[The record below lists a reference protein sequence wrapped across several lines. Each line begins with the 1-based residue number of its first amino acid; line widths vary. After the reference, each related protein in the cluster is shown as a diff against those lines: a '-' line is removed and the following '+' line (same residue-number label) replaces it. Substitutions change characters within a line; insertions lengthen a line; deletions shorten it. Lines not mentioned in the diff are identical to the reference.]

1 MLRERQMIGS
11 STFDVEERALK
22 LCEGR
27 ATLLAGNIANSSTP
41 QYKARDFDFQKA
53 MKMAGAQSGLV
64 TTDVKHIQAG
74 NSIAGQSVAYRVP
87 MQFSLDEN
95 TVDDELERKNFVQN
109 SIKYQASLGF
119 AQNKLSNL
127 MRAIK
132 GE

>member
-11 STFDVEERALK
+11 SAFDVEERALK

-53 MKMAGAQSGLV
+53 MKIASAQSGLA
-64 TTDVKHIQAG
+64 TTNAKHLQAG
-74 NSIAGQSVAYRVP
+74 NSVEGQSVGYRVP

-95 TVDDELERKNFVQN
+95 TVDDEIERKNFVQN
-109 SIKYQASLGF
+109 AIKYQASLGF
-119 AQNKLSNL
+119 AQNKMSNL

>member
-1 MLRERQMIGS
+1 MLREKQMIGS

-53 MKMAGAQSGLV
+53 MKMAGVQAGLV

-74 NSIAGQSVAYRVP
+74 NSIEGQSVAYRVP